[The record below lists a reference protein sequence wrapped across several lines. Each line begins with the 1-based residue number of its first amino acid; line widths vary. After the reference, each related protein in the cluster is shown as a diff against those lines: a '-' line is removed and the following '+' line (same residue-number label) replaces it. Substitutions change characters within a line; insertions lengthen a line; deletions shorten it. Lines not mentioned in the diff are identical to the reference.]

1 MEWVETTGT
10 SVAEAKSVAL
20 DQLGIAEDDA
30 EFEVVEEPK
39 AGLFGRTR
47 GEARVRA
54 RVRPAIMRGKPERRP
69 RASADKRKESS
80 AGRTNDGPK
89 KERSRSASPSRT
101 RERSAERDTTDRPPV
116 DPDKVGEAA
125 AIFLTG
131 MIESFGYKGSV
142 AVKRVEED
150 IEVTVDGDELGLMVG
165 PRGATLLAI
174 QDLTR
179 VVSQRRLGDQVTRLR
194 IDIAGYRERRREALS
209 RFAAKVAQEVKE
221 SGEARMLEPMM
232 SADRKIVHDSL
243 AEFEGVTTRS
253 QGEDAQRRVVVEPA
267 IAP

>member
-1 MEWVETTGT
+1 MEWVETTGI
-10 SVAEAKSVAL
+10 SVADAKSIAL

-30 EFEVVEEPK
+30 EFEVIEEPK

-54 RVRPAIMRGKPERRP
+54 RVRPAVVRGKPERKP

-80 AGRTNDGPK
+80 PNRSKDGAK
-89 KERSRSASPSRT
+89 KERSNSTSPNRT
-101 RERSAERDTTDRPPV
+101 RERPVVRDTTDRPPV
-116 DPDKVGEAA
+116 DPDKVGEVA

-131 MIESFGYKGSV
+131 ITEAFGCKGSV
-142 AVKRVEED
+142 AVKRDED
-150 IEVTVDGDELGLMVG
+150 EIEVTVDGDELGLMVG

-194 IDIAGYRERRREALS
+194 IDIARYRERRREALG
-209 RFAAKVAQEVKE
+209 RFANKVAQEVKE

-253 QGEDAQRRVVVEPA
+253 QGEDAQRRVVVEPIVTA
-267 IAP
+267 

>member
-54 RVRPAIMRGKPERRP
+54 RVRPTILRGKPERRP
-69 RASADKRKESS
+69 RASTDKRKESS
-80 AGRTNDGPK
+80 PSRSKDGPR
-89 KERSRSASPSRT
+89 KERANSAVPNRT
-101 RERSAERDTTDRPPV
+101 RERPAVRDTTDRPPV
-116 DPDKVGEAA
+116 DPDKVGEVAA
-125 AIFLTG
+125 TFLTG
-131 MIESFGYKGSV
+131 ITEAFGYKGSV
-142 AVKRVEED
+142 AVKREEED

-221 SGEARMLEPMM
+221 SGEARILEPMM

-243 AEFEGVTTRS
+243 AEFEGVTTHS
-253 QGEDAQRRVVVEPA
+253 QGEDPQRRVVVEPVTA
-267 IAP
+267 D

>member
-69 RASADKRKESS
+69 RADKRKESP
-80 AGRTNDGPK
+80 AGRTSDAPK
-89 KERSRSASPSRT
+89 KERSRSASSSRP
-101 RERSAERDTTDRPPV
+101 RERTAERDTTDRPPV

-142 AVKRVEED
+142 AVKREEED

-243 AEFEGVTTRS
+243 AEFDGVTTRS
-253 QGEDAQRRVVVEPA
+253 QGEDAQRRVVVEPVA
-267 IAP
+267 AP

>member
-1 MEWVETTGT
+1 M
-10 SVAEAKSVAL
+10 
-20 DQLGIAEDDA
+20 
-30 EFEVVEEPK
+30 
-39 AGLFGRTR
+39 
-47 GEARVRA
+47 
-54 RVRPAIMRGKPERRP
+54 
-69 RASADKRKESS
+69 
-80 AGRTNDGPK
+80 
-89 KERSRSASPSRT
+89 
-101 RERSAERDTTDRPPV
+101 
-116 DPDKVGEAA
+116 GEAA